1 VTTSSL
7 CHSRNLLSG
16 IQVFKYFWTPDR
28 SIQGQAKSGLKIAGV
43 TKKAI
48 EPFRNNGQGDDRSIQ
63 GQAKNGSEVA
73 GVTKKKGVHKGKM
86 FSFILG
92 NLFFP
97 AVFVFLCFFVFFL
110 LAF

>member
-1 VTTSSL
+1 
-7 CHSRNLLSG
+7 
-16 IQVFKYFWTPDR
+16 
-28 SIQGQAKSGLKIAGV
+28 V

-48 EPFRNNGQGDDRSIQ
+48 EPFRNNGQGDDRTIQ

-73 GVTKKKGVHKGKM
+73 GVTKKKGAHKGEM

-97 AVFVFLCFFVFFL
+97 EVFYQASICF
-110 LAF
+110 

>member
-1 VTTSSL
+1 
-7 CHSRNLLSG
+7 
-16 IQVFKYFWTPDR
+16 
-28 SIQGQAKSGLKIAGV
+28 V

-48 EPFRNNGQGDDRSIQ
+48 EPLRNNGQGDDRDIQ
-63 GQAKNGSEVA
+63 GQAKNGSKVA

-97 AVFVFLCFFVFFL
+97 AVFVFYVFLYFFF
-110 LAF
+110 